1 MIASA
6 LVLAAIA
13 AEPSVPVPLGVAAP
27 SAGVLYV
34 VDADQGVTA
43 VELRS
48 GKTLWKAAGPRIPL
62 LVAPSGVA
70 TLVTSGVE
78 VLDLRSGKR
87 VLASE
92 SVGLPPSTH
101 VIGNYVGHVGQGL
114 EAKARSVDDRLELD
128 WEIVVTHVYGMRPA
142 EVTRTTGGAQVSM
155 RTGKVTRRAFA
166 PAPAPKVPAAVEQ
179 LYRRDGHTNIRT
191 PVAGPSWAYVRMEPG
206 EGARRA
212 VLHRWDLVGA
222 RELAPLVLPS
232 APRGTGEAI
241 TQGTLDGR
249 HLLVSW
255 QCADASDPAIPWTC
269 THSQKGTGWVR
280 WRDPTS
286 ATASRCCHRWSS
298 TSAEWR
304 GPPHSWRCNW
314 MERSYGSGR
323 CTLCR
328 CIRRSRRSARPCSL
342 IVARA
347 ASASFLGASGT
358 AWTFQEDIDRAG

>member
-62 LVAPSGVA
+62 LVVPSGVA

-155 RTGKVTRRAFA
+155 RTGKVTRRGFA

-179 LYRRDGHTNIRT
+179 LYSRDGHTNIRT

-212 VLHRWDLVGA
+212 VLHRWDLGGA

-255 QCADASDPAIPWTC
+255 QRADASDPAIPWDVYALPEGNRVG
-269 THSQKGTGWVR
+269 SVEGPQFGDRVSVL
-280 WRDPTS
+280 PPMVVYQ
-286 ATASRCCHRWSS
+286 
-298 TSAEWR
+298 R
-304 GPPHSWRCNW
+304 GV
-314 MERSYGSGR
+314 E
-323 CTLCR
+323 
-328 CIRRSRRSARPCSL
+328 
-342 IVARA
+342 
-347 ASASFLGASGT
+347 GT
-358 AWTFQEDIDRAG
+358 ATLVAVQLDGKKLWERPMYAVPMYPPVP